1 MRFFPHTKED
11 IALMLQDIGINSV
24 DRLFDQIP
32 PETKIKDELNFT
44 KSVDEF
50 SLIKHFKELAKKNI
64 VPDNDNTS
72 FLGAGSYNHFVPEI
86 VPFLSGRSEFT
97 TSYTPYQPEISQGT
111 LQAIYEY
118 QTLICRLFETEV
130 ANASIYDGASSLAEA
145 ILMAL
150 RITKRRSI
158 AISSS
163 VHPLYRQV
171 VKTYLT
177 PLECEIIELPSSQ
190 DGTTDTSKI
199 ENNKDIAAL
208 VVQSPNFFGCIENLA
223 RVNKVAREN
232 ESLAINVFTEPIA
245 YGLIKSP
252 GSQGADI
259 ICGEGQSFGLPLSFG
274 GPYLGIFATKQK
286 YVRNMPGR
294 LVGKTKDK
302 AGKPGFV
309 LTLATREQHIRRE
322 RATSNICTN
331 NNLCA
336 LIASI
341 YLASLG
347 GNGLQTL
354 AKLNYDK
361 SEHLKSGLKKAGY
374 KIPFASSTFNEF
386 VVDMGDNFEEKYK
399 ALLSKNIVAGLPL
412 KRYYP
417 EMGNYYLMNVTEVV
431 SKKEMDIFMDR
442 LADEVAL

>member
-1 MRFFPHTKED
+1 MRFFPHTEKD
-11 IALMLQDIGINSV
+11 IAHMLENIGIDSV

-32 PETKIKDELNFT
+32 PETKIKDELNST
-44 KSVDEF
+44 KSIDEF
-50 SLIKHFKELAKKNI
+50 SLIKHFKELAGKNT
-64 VPDNDNTS
+64 VSDNHSTS

-86 VPFLSGRSEFT
+86 VPFLSSRSEFT

-111 LQAIYEY
+111 LQSIYEY
-118 QTLICRLFETEV
+118 QTLICRLFEMEV

-145 ILMAL
+145 ILMAT
-150 RITKRRSI
+150 RITKKNRI
-158 AISSS
+158 AISAT
-163 VHPLYRQV
+163 VHPLYRLV
-171 VKTYLT
+171 INTYLT
-177 PLECEIIELPSSQ
+177 PLECEIIELPSLQ
-190 DGTTDTSKI
+190 DGTINISKI
-199 ENNKDIAAL
+199 ENDKDLAAL
-208 VVQSPNFFGCIENLA
+208 IVQSPNFFGCIEDLA
-223 RVNKVAREN
+223 MVNQTAKEH
-232 ESLAINVFTEPIA
+232 ESLSINVFTEPMA
-245 YGLIKSP
+245 YGLINSP

-259 ICGEGQSFGLPLSFG
+259 TCGEGQSFGLPLSFG

-294 LVGKTKDK
+294 LVGKTVDK

-322 RATSNICTN
+322 KATSNICTN

-361 SEHLKSGLKKAGY
+361 SEYLKSALKKAGL
-374 KIPFASSTFNEF
+374 KIPFVTPTFNEF
-386 VVDMGDNFEEKYK
+386 VVDMGKNSKEKYNE
-399 ALLSKNIVAGLPL
+399 LLSKNIVAGLPL
-412 KRYYP
+412 EKYYP
-417 EMGNYYLMNVTEVV
+417 EMENCYLMNVTEVI
-431 SKKEMDIFMDR
+431 SKKEMDRFV
-442 LADEVAL
+442 DEVAL